1 MPHERTGRFPISTV
15 QAPHCWIPQPNL
27 VPVKP
32 TVSRSAHSKGVSGSR
47 LRVCCF
53 PLIFKVVI
61 LPPSKRLND
70 HKTFRLKCSILL
82 RLSLKALTVLTTAE
96 TISDVFSSP
105 SAPCFSLLKK
115 LMYLAFSCGS

>member
-1 MPHERTGRFPISTV
+1 M
-15 QAPHCWIPQPNL
+15 
-27 VPVKP
+27 
-32 TVSRSAHSKGVSGSR
+32 
-47 LRVCCF
+47 
-53 PLIFKVVI
+53 
-61 LPPSKRLND
+61 
-70 HKTFRLKCSILL
+70 CSILL